1 MYQLLGK
8 INAYMKIRYRTLTRS
23 TELSQPDLIG
33 NILNELNKPGYTVVK
48 QRNGSVEFNYNIWR
62 LSSRNEVF
70 YRVDGGVFEIT
81 ASTQQVVFSYY
92 ISATFEILATIAVI
106 IVALTQDHQLF
117 IFLAFIWLMFIIR
130 TVSVK
135 KAGKQMM
142 TNVCHGF

>member
-1 MYQLLGK
+1 
-8 INAYMKIRYRTLTRS
+8 
-23 TELSQPDLIG
+23 
-33 NILNELNKPGYTVVK
+33 
-48 QRNGSVEFNYNIWR
+48 
-62 LSSRNEVF
+62 VF

-81 ASTQQVVFSYY
+81 PSTQQVVFSYY

-106 IVALTQDHQLF
+106 IIALTQDRQLF

-142 TNVCHGF
+142 TNVCR